1 MSEFRIGSAIVHR
14 NDAALIVHCPAL
26 RNAGASLM
34 LAAFGAACSVIA
46 MASFLGLAGASG
58 AAESGLLAMA
68 FAGVFVLP
76 LLGIGGLFIAIALWS
91 ACNALTAATAGGEL
105 RVERRWCGML
115 LSRKTVAVAA
125 IGQIDCVR
133 EARFKGLAGGA
144 RFYRLVAQTSAGP
157 LVLADHFRSDR
168 DETEKA
174 RQLFIDAIG
183 RRDLTARGRRDDRA
197 ATEAAAETV

>member
-14 NDAALIVHCPAL
+14 DGAALIVHCPAL
-26 RNAGASLM
+26 RNGGASLM

-58 AAESGLLAMA
+58 TAGSGLLALA

-76 LLGIGGLFIAIALWS
+76 LLGIGGLFIAIALWN

-115 LSRKTVAVAA
+115 LSRKSVPVAA
-125 IGQIDCVR
+125 IEQIDCAR

-144 RFYRLVAQTSAGP
+144 RYYRLIAQTNAGA
-157 LVLADHFRSDR
+157 LVLADHLRGDR

-174 RQLFIDAIG
+174 RQLFIEAMG
-183 RRDLTARGRRDDRA
+183 RSELAASGRRDDRA
-197 ATEAAAETV
+197 AAEAAAETA